1 MGLPH
6 SLGAGHALHRRGE
19 DLRLTRLYVPG
30 RLAAAGE
37 TELPE
42 SAAAHV
48 ARVLRLRP
56 GDPLLLFDGSGTE
69 FRAELAS
76 VGGSRARV
84 RVLGQVPGL
93 AESPLRVTLV
103 QAVSRSERMDWTLQK
118 ATELGVSRIRP
129 VFSARSVVRLDGGQ
143 AERRLR
149 HWEAVVASACEQC
162 GRSVLPVVDAPVEL
176 ARYLSEAPA
185 AAVRLLLGPRGTETL
200 ASRAAGLEE
209 VELLIG
215 PEGGLDDTET
225 GAALA
230 AGYAAVRLG
239 PRVLRTETA
248 GIAAL
253 AVLQALAGDLR

>member
-1 MGLPH
+1 MGH
-6 SLGAGHALHRRGE
+6 SLDLEAVHALRRGGKA
-19 DLRLTRLYVPG
+19 LRLTRLYVPG
-30 RLAAAGE
+30 PLAAAGE
-37 TELPE
+37 VQLPE

-48 ARVLRLRP
+48 SRVLRLRP
-56 GDPLLLFDGSGTE
+56 GDPLLLFDGSGAD
-69 FRAELAS
+69 FRAELATA
-76 VGGSRARV
+76 GGSRARV
-84 RVLGQVPGL
+84 RVLEQVPGL

-103 QAVSRSERMDWTLQK
+103 QAVSRGERMDWTLQK
-118 ATELGVSRIRP
+118 ATELGVRRIRP
-129 VFSARSVVRLDGGQ
+129 VFSTRSVVRLDGGQ

-162 GRSVLPVVDAPVEL
+162 GRSVLPVVEPPVDL
-176 ARYLSEAPA
+176 ARHLAEPPGA
-185 AAVRLLLGPRGTETL
+185 AARLLLGPRSPDTL
-200 ASRAAGLEE
+200 AARAAGLAD

-215 PEGGLDDTET
+215 PEGGLDEAET

-230 AGYAAVRLG
+230 AGYSAVRLG